1 MCDARLMTT
10 VTGTFVLIGGEA
22 ARTEPLARQI
32 LELAPGP
39 RVAIV
44 PLAAAFGSPEQTVV
58 AAASWLN
65 PAGAEVEGIMA
76 LNRAEADTEAL
87 AARVADA
94 DLVLIVNGSAM
105 HLRTALKATRLLAEI
120 EALVARGG
128 VVVAE
133 GSSATVLCDPMVD
146 PRGGAPTV
154 GLGLLAGIT
163 VISHIAGESEE
174 TATDKLQRT
183 AALVP
188 RELPVLGLTAD
199 AAVLVDADRRLRVIG
214 AGVVSV
220 LRAGV
225 EVDPDGIQLVG

>member
-1 MCDARLMTT
+1 MTT
-10 VTGTFVLIGGEA
+10 VTGTFALIGGEA
-22 ARTEPLARQI
+22 ARTEPLARQL

-94 DLVLIVNGSAM
+94 DLVLIVDGSAM

-163 VISHIAGESEE
+163 VISHIAAESEE

>member
-1 MCDARLMTT
+1 M
-10 VTGTFVLIGGEA
+10 
-22 ARTEPLARQI
+22 
-32 LELAPGP
+32 
-39 RVAIV
+39 
-44 PLAAAFGSPEQTVV
+44 
-58 AAASWLN
+58 
-65 PAGAEVEGIMA
+65 
-76 LNRAEADTEAL
+76 
-87 AARVADA
+87 ADA

>member
-1 MCDARLMTT
+1 MTEP
-10 VTGTFVLIGGEA
+10 TGTFVLIGGEA
-22 ARTEPLARQI
+22 ARTEPLARQL

-76 LNRAEADTEAL
+76 LNRAESDTEAL

-94 DLVLIVNGSAM
+94 DLVLIVDGSAM

>member
-1 MCDARLMTT
+1 MTT
-10 VTGTFVLIGGEA
+10 VTGSFVLIAGEA
-22 ARTEPLARQI
+22 ARTEPLARQL

-65 PAGAEVEGIMA
+65 PAGAEVEGILA

-94 DLVLIVNGSAM
+94 DLVLIVDGSAM

>member
-1 MCDARLMTT
+1 MTT

-76 LNRAEADTEAL
+76 LNRAESDTEAL

-94 DLVLIVNGSAM
+94 DLVLIVDGSAM

-225 EVDPDGIQLVG
+225 EVDPDGIQLGS

>member
-1 MCDARLMTT
+1 MTT
-10 VTGTFVLIGGEA
+10 VTGTFALIGGEA
-22 ARTEPLARQI
+22 ARTEPLARQL

-94 DLVLIVNGSAM
+94 DLVLIVDGSAM

>member
-1 MCDARLMTT
+1 MTT

-76 LNRAEADTEAL
+76 LNRAESDTEAL

-94 DLVLIVNGSAM
+94 DLVLIVDGSAM

-183 AALVP
+183 ASLVP
-188 RELPVLGLTAD
+188 SELPVLGLAAD

-220 LRAGV
+220 LRAGL
-225 EVDPDGIQLVG
+225 EVDPDGIQLGS

>member
-1 MCDARLMTT
+1 MTT
-10 VTGTFVLIGGEA
+10 VTGSFVLIAGEA
-22 ARTEPLARQI
+22 ARTEPLARQL

-94 DLVLIVNGSAM
+94 DLVLIVDGSAM